1 MGVAA
6 GPAIAYAAG
15 NRLSNR
21 EPLEGSEILWRRI
34 HRTHVV
40 RNGHVSSAAFSD
52 PDLSVDVSRIQLDMS
67 ITLSGGAGVAEFQ
80 ASAAQALDQQTVAD
94 PLPDN
99 AAHAL
104 VIGQKPKSV
113 QRKLR
118 NAATFT
124 SRERILSS
132 G

>member
-1 MGVAA
+1 MGDD
-6 GPAIAYAAG
+6 GK
-15 NRLSNR
+15 
-21 EPLEGSEILWRRI
+21 
-34 HRTHVV
+34 
-40 RNGHVSSAAFSD
+40 VSSIAFSD
-52 PDLSVDVSRIQLDMS
+52 PELSVDIARIQQDMS
-67 ITLSGGAGVAEFQ
+67 ITLAGEAGVAEFQ

-118 NAATFT
+118 NAASFT
-124 SRERILSS
+124 PREQILSS
-132 G
+132 H